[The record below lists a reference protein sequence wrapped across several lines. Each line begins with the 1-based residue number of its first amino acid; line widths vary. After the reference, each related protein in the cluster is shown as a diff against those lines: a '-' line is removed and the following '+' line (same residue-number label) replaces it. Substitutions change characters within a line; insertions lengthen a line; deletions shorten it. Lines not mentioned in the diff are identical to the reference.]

1 MPPSHSIHLFET
13 RQPPFS
19 AQWETQE
26 KGRAEREGERRYGG
40 NWLLYAFF
48 TVGHEREKKRKE
60 KRRTRKK
67 WDGSSLSC
75 FCFRSPG
82 MGCCCWW
89 KEWRRAQIARRKR
102 NIGWRRRRRRRWTGL
117 WEGEKERNKSG
128 GKLYTSCYT
137 CYTDILPFPSN
148 LQLPFVG
155 RVEGNGGRLRLHTY
169 TLLLFHWKRKKG
181 EASCNWSTSQ
191 VLSVSL
197 TPGSYRSRSCRPI
210 FYLVH
215 KNSIGVVIKREESRH
230 FFSQP
235 CFSTPNW
242 FFFRTQLR
250 TSIDGPL
257 FACLPTR
264 KMLEGDI
271 ADHF

>member
-102 NIGWRRRRRRRWTGL
+102 NIGWRRRRRRWTGL

-169 TLLLFHWKRKKG
+169 TLLLFHWKRKKRRSFLQLIDESG
-181 EASCNWSTSQ
+181 TICVFDTGVISLAL
-191 VLSVSL
+191 LSSHIL
-197 TPGSYRSRSCRPI
+197 PGAQKLYWGRYKKRREPT
-210 FYLVH
+210 FFFAAVFFDPQLV
-215 KNSIGVVIKREESRH
+215 
-230 FFSQP
+230 
-235 CFSTPNW
+235 

-257 FACLPTR
+257 LACLPTR